1 MNIKNHTNEKLED
14 ISKVIENPKNPNKH
28 SDNQINM
35 LSKIIEFQGW
45 RIPIV
50 VSNRSGFIVRGHGRL
65 MSARKLGLEKVP
77 VSFQDYESE
86 AQEYADLV
94 ADNRIAELAEMDRS
108 ELKDIIEQLDT
119 GEITWI

>member
-77 VSFQDYESE
+77 VSFQDYESD
-86 AQEYADLV
+86 DLTTSK
-94 ADNRIAELAEMDRS
+94 L
-108 ELKDIIEQLDT
+108 
-119 GEITWI
+119 